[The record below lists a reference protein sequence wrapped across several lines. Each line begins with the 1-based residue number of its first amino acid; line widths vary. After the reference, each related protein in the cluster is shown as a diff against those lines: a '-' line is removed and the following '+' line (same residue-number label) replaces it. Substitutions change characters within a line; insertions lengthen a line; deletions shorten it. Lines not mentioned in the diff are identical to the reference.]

1 MTILQNKQFSLR
13 VCIMLFEYDCD
24 RPEDR
29 VALSHDDTTGKE
41 NRDFLEHCHAGK
53 PYGLYKGSSLLLS

>member
-1 MTILQNKQFSLR
+1 
-13 VCIMLFEYDCD
+13 MLFECDCD

-29 VALSHDDTTGKE
+29 VALSHDDTTGKK
-41 NRDFLEHCHAGK
+41 NRDLLEHCHAGK